1 MKFSTDYQVELAPKR
16 RRYRTPDEYSDLL
29 ASGRDET
36 NITEQ
41 LLEVEDRIRN
51 IVERGN
57 TRQIKRMDEYYGN
70 LVFLVG
76 LVVVVFGALIYD
88 LLA

>member
-29 ASGRDET
+29 ASGMDET

-57 TRQIKRMDEYYGN
+57 TRQINRMEEYQGE
-70 LVFLVG
+70 LVA
-76 LVVVVFGALIYD
+76 VVFVALILA